1 VLQQELWNISQ
12 GVHGVNCTT
21 TRPTRASY
29 SLMLGT
35 GKYSSHG
42 DYTGDITTVVQHIY
56 HLVLFVWANKQFL
69 ASDNNCRRCTN
80 WETSGDHTLL
90 WTPIPKNYSQ
100 DILQDDKLCLTT
112 KKLTYVMLK
121 VRVLSSH
128 ANVAGG
134 D

>member
-1 VLQQELWNISQ
+1 
-12 GVHGVNCTT
+12 
-21 TRPTRASY
+21 
-29 SLMLGT
+29 MLGT
-35 GKYSSHG
+35 GKYSSHW

-56 HLVLFVWANKQFL
+56 HLVLFVWANNQFL